1 MLLIH
6 PLELHTQSLP
16 RQLGRLLNPQDFK
29 RLAAFIHSYSG
40 IVVSL
45 SKQTMLEGRLNRRV
59 RALGFDNLDDY
70 CDYLFEEDGLEEE
83 AVHLIDAV
91 TTNKTDFFREPEHFE
106 YLMSQALPQ
115 LLMAG
120 RGHYGQ
126 PLKMWSAACSTGAE
140 PYTLAMLMNEARKQK
155 NDLCTF
161 ILGTDICTHV
171 LETAVNGIYANTMLA
186 GIPAQFRNYVR
197 LSRNKDADEFRVD
210 LSLRA
215 QVHYARLNL
224 MDIFYPMDRNM
235 DIIFCR
241 NVLIYFDK
249 PTQKAV
255 VERLVRHL
263 RPGGYL
269 FLGHSDNLG
278 SHQTDLQAVA
288 PTIFRKA

>member
-1 MLLIH
+1 MLLTT
-6 PLELHTQSLP
+6 LHEPHYPSTLP
-16 RQLGRLLNPQDFK
+16 RLGRALSPQDFS
-29 RLAAFIHSYSG
+29 RLAHFIQCYSG
-40 IVVSL
+40 IVVGA
-45 SKQTMLEGRLNRRV
+45 SKQTMLEGRLNRRIRV
-59 RALGFDNLDDY
+59 LGIDTLSEY
-70 CDYLFEEDGLEEE
+70 CEYLFDEDGLEEE

-106 YLMSQALPQ
+106 YLMSQAMPQ

-126 PLKMWSAACSTGAE
+126 PLKIWSAACSTGAE

-155 NDLCTF
+155 ADLCTF

-171 LETAVNGIYANTMLA
+171 LDTAVQAIYPNAMLA
-186 GIPAQFRNYVR
+186 GIPAQFRSYVR
-197 LSRNKDADEFRVD
+197 HSRNRHADEFRLD

-224 MDIFYPMDRNM
+224 MDVFYPMDRNM
-235 DIIFCR
+235 DVIFCR

-278 SHQTDLQAVA
+278 HHQTDLQPVA